1 MDQSPSSE
9 QDSGFRKLHQ
19 GSHVIIK
26 HASGQMNIQ
35 AKYNNNK
42 NPSHQ
47 QDTEQ
52 PVDLH
57 GMDVTW

>member
-1 MDQSPSSE
+1 
-9 QDSGFRKLHQ
+9 
-19 GSHVIIK
+19 
-26 HASGQMNIQ
+26 MNIQ